1 MTSEYQNH
9 KYRPHI
15 SRGGG
20 MTQGYKFTVCPSCG
34 RQGVSSRIISTKG
47 KGLIRLVCR
56 YCLWIQGIN
65 KGANP

>member
-15 SRGGG
+15 PASGG

-34 RQGVSSRIISTKG
+34 RQGVSLRVIGRKD
-47 KGLIRLVCR
+47 KVLIKLVCR
-56 YCLWIQGIN
+56 YCLWIQGI
-65 KGANP
+65 K